1 MTAAELTRHIEKA
14 TGKLF
19 LTESQIAKLG
29 FGKDA
34 VHRLCKGLDY
44 VTLGE
49 KRKCRQYYIGDISK
63 AILNQRILHD

>member
-1 MTAAELTRHIEKA
+1 MTKSELTKHIEKS

-19 LTESQIAKLG
+19 LSEGQITNLG

-34 VHRLCKGLDY
+34 VHRICKELDY

-49 KRKCRQYYIGDISK
+49 KRKRKQYYIADVAG
-63 AILNQRILHD
+63 AIIDHRILHD